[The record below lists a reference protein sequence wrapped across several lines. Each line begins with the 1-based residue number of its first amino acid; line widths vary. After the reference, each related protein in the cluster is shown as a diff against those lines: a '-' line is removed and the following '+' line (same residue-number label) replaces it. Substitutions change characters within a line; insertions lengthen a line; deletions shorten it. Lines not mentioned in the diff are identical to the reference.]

1 MSVRADTAAQKSS
14 NCGPGKPLRAD
25 AERNRRRIVDAA
37 RELFAS
43 RGIDI
48 TLDDVAAHAKVGVGT
63 VYRRFSCKEELIDGV
78 FEQRMQDVLANAEEA
93 LEVEDPWNGFVMFMT
108 SVFEGISAD
117 KGLGEVVL
125 GTDEGCN
132 GIAQMRERID
142 PFVAKIVLR
151 ARESGQLRPD
161 VEVNDFFPLIGMVG
175 AAAEFMSAVEPSNW
189 KRYFAIVLDGLRVQ
203 PNSVDVLPGR
213 ALTTDEIVTAKA
225 EMHRRRR

>member
-1 MSVRADTAAQKSS
+1 MSVRADTGVK
-14 NCGPGKPLRAD
+14 KPLRAD

-78 FEQRMQDVLANAEEA
+78 FEQRMQEMLATAESA
-93 LEVEDPWNGFVMFMT
+93 LAAEDPWDGLVLFLADLFAGM
-108 SVFEGISAD
+108 SAD

-142 PFVAKIVLR
+142 PYVDRIVMR
-151 ARESGQLRPD
+151 ARDSGQLRAD
-161 VEVNDFFPLIGMVG
+161 VEVNDLFPLIGMIG
-175 AAAEFMSAVEPSNW
+175 AASEFMKTVGPDNW
-189 KRYFAIVLDGLRVQ
+189 KRYFTIVLDGLRSA
-203 PNSVDVLPGR
+203 PGAATELPGR
-213 ALTTDEIVTAKA
+213 PLTAEEISIAKA
-225 EMHRRRR
+225 DMHRRRR

>member
-1 MSVRADTAAQKSS
+1 MTVRDDTGVK
-14 NCGPGKPLRAD
+14 KPLRAD

-78 FEQRMQDVLANAEEA
+78 FEQRLEDMLASAEES
-93 LEVEDPWNGFVMFMT
+93 LLVEDPWDGLVMFLT
-108 SVFEGISAD
+108 KLFEGISAD
-117 KGLGEVVL
+117 KGLGDVVL

-132 GIAQMRERID
+132 GIARMRERID
-142 PFVAKIVLR
+142 PFVERIVTRAKDSGRLR
-151 ARESGQLRPD
+151 AD
-161 VEVNDFFPLIGMVG
+161 VEVNDLFPLIGMVN
-175 AAAEFMSAVEPSNW
+175 AASEFMSCVEPANW
-189 KRYFAIVLDGLRVQ
+189 KRYFAIVMDGLRAD
-203 PNSVDVLPGR
+203 SGMSALPGR
-213 ALTTDEIVTAKA
+213 ALTTDEITAAKA

>member
-1 MSVRADTAAQKSS
+1 MTVRDDTGVK
-14 NCGPGKPLRAD
+14 KPLRAD

-78 FEQRMQDVLANAEEA
+78 FEQRLEDMLACAEES
-93 LEVEDPWNGFVMFMT
+93 LLVEDPWDGLVLFLT
-108 SVFEGISAD
+108 KLFEGISAD
-117 KGLGEVVL
+117 KGLGDVVL

-132 GIAQMRERID
+132 GIARMRERID
-142 PFVAKIVLR
+142 PFVERIVTRAKDSGRLR
-151 ARESGQLRPD
+151 AD
-161 VEVNDFFPLIGMVG
+161 VEVNDLFPLIGMVN
-175 AAAEFMSAVEPSNW
+175 AASEFMSCVEPANW
-189 KRYFAIVLDGLRVQ
+189 KRYFAIVMDGLRAD
-203 PNSVDVLPGR
+203 SGMSALPGR
-213 ALTTDEIVTAKA
+213 ALTTDEITAAKA

>member
-1 MSVRADTAAQKSS
+1 VKDDTCIK
-14 NCGPGKPLRAD
+14 KPLRAD

-78 FEQRMQDVLANAEEA
+78 FEQRLEDMLASAEES
-93 LEVEDPWNGFVMFMT
+93 LLVEDPWDGLVMFLT
-108 SVFEGISAD
+108 KLFEGISAD
-117 KGLGEVVL
+117 KGLGDVVL

-132 GIAQMRERID
+132 GIAKMRERIE
-142 PFVAKIVLR
+142 PFVERIVIRAKDSGRLR
-151 ARESGQLRPD
+151 AD
-161 VEVNDFFPLIGMVG
+161 VEVNDLFPLIGMVS
-175 AAAEFMSAVEPSNW
+175 AASEFMGCVEPANW
-189 KRYFAIVLDGLRVQ
+189 KRYFAIVMDGLRAD
-203 PNSVDVLPGR
+203 SGMSALPGR
-213 ALTTDEIVTAKA
+213 ALTTDEITAAKA